1 MKNTHKNSQ
10 LLKKRI
16 NDMRVNN
23 PDVERDLIDAV
34 RIKFST
40 LQSILYRE
48 NYIPNAQIRLLLAQ
62 FTGLDENELFPVSKG
77 NEEAA

>member
-1 MKNTHKNSQ
+1 
-10 LLKKRI
+10 
-16 NDMRVNN
+16 MRVNN